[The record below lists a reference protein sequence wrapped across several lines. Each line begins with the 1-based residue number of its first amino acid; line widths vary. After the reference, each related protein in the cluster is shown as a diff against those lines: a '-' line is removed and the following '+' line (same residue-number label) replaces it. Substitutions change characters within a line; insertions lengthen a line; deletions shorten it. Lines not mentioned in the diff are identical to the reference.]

1 MSAAEFSRSLMRRIL
16 ERLPLALFLLALA
29 AALIGYGIAIERH
42 EVFPHSILEAAAK
55 TLRTTA
61 ANLDGEDT
69 ARLRAFSDA
78 PLDDFP
84 ARRIEITEGDS
95 LADAVLVSGGRH
107 QFRDLCPEHGCLAVA
122 VAVDGTNAHA
132 WPWRPDAILAANVAD
147 EGGYPRELN
156 AFSFERDTR
165 LSRIAQYSNGD
176 LLVTF
181 RLENAFPYAGGV
193 ARIDRDGH
201 PRWFRRDY
209 SHHQPYVTEDD
220 IAIVPTLTV
229 GDDDIEARNGGR
241 AFSLPCDGKVYRT
254 ALNVLDGD
262 GNVLEHVP
270 VLDIL
275 LASPWSGVLAATLN
289 PCDPLHLN
297 SIDIVGTN
305 AGGAPH
311 GIRPGDIVLS
321 FRQISAFAIL
331 DGETREMKSLIR
343 GSFFRQ
349 HAVTHLGGSLFLMFD
364 NQGIERTIGA
374 SRLLMIDLATGAET
388 TIFPNERTPEALR
401 GLYSA
406 AEGVIDISPDRQRAT
421 VAFTRDGVA
430 VEVRLAD
437 GEVLAVFRSLHD
449 VSDLEQFPKE
459 RLELAAGFDLLGVYY
474 LRDGA
479 PMARQGWGHPVR
491 EE

>member
-1 MSAAEFSRSLMRRIL
+1 MMRRIL

-29 AALIGYGIAIERH
+29 AALIGYGIAIERY

-61 ANLDGEDT
+61 ANLERADT
-69 ARLRAFSDA
+69 ARFRSFPGTS
-78 PLDDFP
+78 LDDFP
-84 ARRIEITEGDS
+84 ARRIEIAAGDS

-107 QFRDLCPEHGCLAVA
+107 QFRDLCPEHGCLALA
-122 VAVDGTNAHA
+122 VAGTSVHA
-132 WPWRPDAILAANVAD
+132 WPWRPDAILAANIAD
-147 EGGYPRELN
+147 EGSYPRELN
-156 AFSFERDTR
+156 AFSFERDAR
-165 LSRIAQYSNGD
+165 LSRIGQYSNGD

-181 RLENAFPYAGGV
+181 RLENAFPYVGGV

-201 PRWFRRDY
+201 PRWFRYDY
-209 SHHQPYVTEDD
+209 SHHQPYITGDD
-220 IAIVPTLTV
+220 IAIVPALTV
-229 GDDDIEARNGGR
+229 GDDDIEVPNGGR
-241 AFSLPCDGKVYRT
+241 TSSLPCDGKVYRT
-254 ALNVLDGD
+254 ALNILDGD

-275 LASPWSGVLAATLN
+275 LASPWSGVLATTPD
-289 PCDPLHLN
+289 PCNPLHLN
-297 SIDIVGTN
+297 SIDIVGEN
-305 AGGAPH
+305 VGGAPH
-311 GIRPGDIVLS
+311 DIRPGDIVLS

-331 DGETREMKSLIR
+331 DGETRAMKLLIQ

-349 HAVTHLGGSLFLMFD
+349 HAVTHLDGSVFLMFD
-364 NQGIERTIGA
+364 NQGVERTIGA

-401 GLYSA
+401 GLSSA
-406 AEGVIDISPDRQRAT
+406 TAGVIDISPDRQRAT
-421 VAFTRDGVA
+421 VAFSRAGVA

-449 VSDLEQFPKE
+449 VSDLEQFPEE

-474 LRDGA
+474 LRDDT
-479 PMARQGWGHPVR
+479 PMTR
-491 EE
+491 